1 MGERESTAT
10 RGHCT
15 SRGNVDYDDFALSHP
30 ECTAVGGV
38 SESEPEIMFMFRPRY
53 IGSPLRSRG

>member
-1 MGERESTAT
+1 MGGRESMAT

-15 SRGNVDYDDFALSHP
+15 IRGNVDYDDFALSHP
-30 ECTAVGGV
+30 ECTAVV
-38 SESEPEIMFMFRPRY
+38 VLSESEPEIPFTFRPRY